1 MIASSKK
8 IKQRSP
14 PHHPKVRLPLPKI
27 KQRSP
32 LNIQN
37 TTIAT
42 SPKLNSDRYST
53 PKIFYSSRALPIF
66 EKFK

>member
-1 MIASSKK
+1 MVCSLAKNKFNGCNIAPSKNQPA
-8 IKQRSP
+8 IA
-14 PHHPKVRLPLPKI
+14 
-27 KQRSP
+27 P

-37 TTIAT
+37 HDRFYKK
-42 SPKLNSDRYST
+42 SNSDRYST